1 MLLDLMYSR
10 DKARVILVGLGGGG
24 GAGHFLSSQL
34 TISLS
39 GFVDKLFMT
48 FYWFL
53 NLRTF

>member
-10 DKARVILVGLGGGG
+10 DKARVILVGLEG